1 LRLLGDLQGSQ
12 VVSHKIVR
20 EGLEDRIEILVR
32 CLEFTLGNVDVGAIQ
47 MSWQAAR
54 VDFDYLFKKLHGT
67 VQIPPSPQHFSL
79 CQENLR

>member
-1 LRLLGDLQGSQ
+1 LLLLGDLQGSQ

-47 MSWQAAR
+47 MSWQVAG
-54 VDFDYLFKKLHGT
+54 VDFD
-67 VQIPPSPQHFSL
+67 
-79 CQENLR
+79 